1 VRNEGNVIMAM
12 VNRIVAAVLWLFL
25 LITVSTFAVAPLRTI
40 QQLQWLLAI
49 GQTELENWR
58 LSNPANF
65 IIAQATIGIAAVLL
79 FSILFGLEVWGT
91 RRRGVRI
98 RTADGGSAELDTASI
113 SRRLEWHLEQVAE
126 VNNVIPSVRAKGG
139 AVDVRLE
146 IEVTPEVDIPMK
158 TDEVVALAR
167 DIVEEDIGLKLG
179 KLDVHMRCAPFEPSL
194 IG

>member
-1 VRNEGNVIMAM
+1 MAM
-12 VNRIVAAVLWLFL
+12 FNRIVAAVLWLFF
-25 LITVSTFAVAPLRTI
+25 LITITIFAVAPLQSI
-40 QQLQWLLAI
+40 QQLQQLLAI
-49 GQTELENWR
+49 AQTTLENWR
-58 LSNPANF
+58 LSNHANF
-65 IIAQATIGIAAVLL
+65 IIAQATVGIAAVLIFSSL
-79 FSILFGLEVWGT
+79 FALELWST
-91 RRRGVRI
+91 RKRGVRI

-126 VNNVIPSVRAKGG
+126 VNRVIPTVRAKGG

-158 TDEVVALAR
+158 TDEVVVLAR

-179 KLDVHMRCAPFEPSL
+179 KLDIHMRCAPFEPSL

>member
-1 VRNEGNVIMAM
+1 MAIF
-12 VNRIVAAVLWLFL
+12 NRIVAAILWLFL
-25 LITVSTFAVAPLRTI
+25 LITISILAAAPLQAI
-40 QQLQWLLAI
+40 QQLQQMLMIFRA
-49 GQTELENWR
+49 ELENWQVI
-58 LSNPANF
+58 NPANF

-79 FSILFGLEVWGT
+79 FSILFWLEVWGM
-91 RRRGVRI
+91 RKRGVRI

-126 VNNVIPSVRAKGG
+126 VNNVIPTVRAKGG

-167 DIVEEDIGLKLG
+167 DVVEEDIGLKLG
-179 KLDVHMRCAPFEPSL
+179 KLDIHMRCAPFEPSL

>member
-1 VRNEGNVIMAM
+1 MAM
-12 VNRIVAAVLWLFL
+12 FNRIVAAILWLFL
-25 LITVSTFAVAPLRTI
+25 LITVTIFAAAPLQAI
-40 QQLQWLLAI
+40 QQVNQLL
-49 GQTELENWR
+49 TTMKVDLENWR
-58 LSNPANF
+58 TMNPANF
-65 IIAQATIGIAAVLL
+65 IIAQATLGIVAVLL
-79 FSILFGLEVWGT
+79 FSILFWLEVWGT

-126 VNNVIPSVRAKGG
+126 VNSVVPTIRAKGG

-146 IEVTPEVDIPMK
+146 IEVMPEVDIPMK

-167 DIVEEDIGLKLG
+167 DVVEDDIGLKLG
-179 KLDVHMRCAPFEPSL
+179 KLDIHMRCAPFEPSL